1 MRLLFDQNL
10 SPSLPRRLEREF
22 PGSLHVREVGLAGAD
37 DATIW
42 NYALT
47 HGLTVVSK
55 DSDFQQRSLLLGAP
69 PKFVWLRIGNC
80 AVIESAELLRAH
92 ADDLRAFDRDRTEA
106 HLMLP

>member
-1 MRLLFDQNL
+1 MKLLFDQNL

-22 PGSLHVREVGLAGAD
+22 PGSLHVRDVGLAGAD

-47 HGLTVVSK
+47 LGLTVVSK

-69 PKFVWLRIGNC
+69 PKFCLAADRQ
-80 AVIESAELLRAH
+80 LLSGRQRETA
-92 ADDLRAFDRDRTEA
+92 ARPCR
-106 HLMLP
+106 